1 MTDETTIETAQKR
14 LARAALSQ
22 QMNPAGAGISGYVNS
37 LMLRAKLDAL
47 TECYLTPAPNMTL
60 KDYLESVTL
69 RHLTEKAQEL
79 EDQALRMS
87 LAQGATQSNQIQ
99 LPS

>member
-1 MTDETTIETAQKR
+1 MSEATTIEAAQKR
-14 LARAALSQ
+14 LARAALAQ

-47 TECYLTPAPNMTL
+47 TECYINPPNATWTL
-60 KDYLESVTL
+60 KDYLEAATL
-69 RHLTEKAQEL
+69 RHLNQKAQEL

-87 LAQGATQSNQIQ
+87 LAQGTPEGQQIA
-99 LPS
+99 LS

>member
-1 MTDETTIETAQKR
+1 MTETTIETAQKR
-14 LARAALSQ
+14 LAKAALSQ

-47 TECYLTPAPNMTL
+47 TECYLTPAPNASGTL

-69 RHLTEKAQEL
+69 RHLNEKAQEL
-79 EDQALRMS
+79 EDQALRIS
-87 LAQGATQSNQIQ
+87 LAQGAPDGQRIAMS
-99 LPS
+99 